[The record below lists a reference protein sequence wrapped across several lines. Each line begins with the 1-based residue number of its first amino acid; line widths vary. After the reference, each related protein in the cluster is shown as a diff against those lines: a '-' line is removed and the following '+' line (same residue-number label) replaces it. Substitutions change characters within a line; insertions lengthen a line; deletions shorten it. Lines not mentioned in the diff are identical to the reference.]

1 MGFGRL
7 EDVVAHQ
14 FAEEFK
20 LEVYGLIDASPGAR
34 GDFKFR
40 NQLRDAASG
49 ISAAVAEGFGRQ
61 HPPEFVTFL
70 RYALASLAEAKTHL
84 KDGIDRGYFAATDW
98 SLSGIL
104 CVGLSMRSCYAPD
117 ETRAAASGEAGGR
130 SRRDSGSLRV

>member
-1 MGFGRL
+1 MLSPTHKIPDRL
-7 EDVVAHQ
+7 
-14 FAEEFK
+14 
-20 LEVYGLIDASPGAR
+20 GAR

-84 KDGIDRGYFAATDW
+84 KDGIDRGYFAATDYQLGFTW
-98 SLSGIL
+98 ARRCRPVLRNLLASQRRLI
-104 CVGLSMRSCYAPD
+104 
-117 ETRAAASGEAGGR
+117 AADQAKHV
-130 SRRDSGSLRV
+130 RRKRRGKS